1 MLDLQVKK
9 VIAPLL
15 SLLDQLRPDQYSQ
28 KLAVFQD
35 QSVGQHTRHVI
46 EFFVELQR
54 GYETGM
60 VDYARRERNH
70 TLESDLDAARRLLSE
85 TISTCNHPDKSLR
98 LRLSA
103 EFDMKEEWVI
113 GTSYTREL
121 AFVLEHAIHHLALIR
136 IGCRELDMEP
146 LPVSFGVAPSTLAY
160 RHQNGR

>member
-1 MLDLQVKK
+1 MLHLQVKK

-15 SLLDQLRPDQYSQ
+15 SVLDQLRPNQYSQ
-28 KLAVFQD
+28 KLAVFQH
-35 QSVGQHTRHVI
+35 QSLGQHTRHVI

-54 GYETGM
+54 GYETGL

-70 TLESDLDAARRLLSE
+70 RLETDLEAARQLLSE
-85 TISTCNHPDKSLR
+85 TILSCSRSDKRLQ
-98 LRLSA
+98 LRLSD

-113 GTSYTREL
+113 ETSYMREL

-160 RHQNGR
+160 HHRNGR